1 MIPTPDQVAAM
12 QRAKNPGRKF
22 FGQQPI
28 APRGSHRSGHKII
41 PVHARLVR

>member
-1 MIPTPDQVAAM
+1 MTPTPDQIAAM

-28 APRGSHRSGHKII
+28 APRGSNHSGQKII

>member
-1 MIPTPDQVAAM
+1 MTPTPDQIAAM

-22 FGQQPI
+22 FGRQPI
-28 APRGSHRSGHKII
+28 APRGSYQSGQKII